1 MNPTRRELLELIRVL
16 SEKYP
21 EMRLGQLVSNFAS
34 LVEGG
39 KPEAVYDVEDEA
51 FIAGIR
57 KHLERN
63 GSLEMLPRVTAA
75 NHTV

>member
-34 LVEGG
+34 LAEGG

-57 KHLERN
+57 KHIERN
-63 GSLEMLPRVTAA
+63 GSLGSVSDLPAA
-75 NHTV
+75 KHAS

>member
-1 MNPTRRELLELIRVL
+1 MTSPRRELLELIGTL

-34 LVEGG
+34 LAEAG

-57 KHLERN
+57 QHLERN
-63 GSLEMLPRVTAA
+63 GSSASLPR
-75 NHTV
+75 TVVADQTK